1 MALSRDA
8 CTGGDGMNR
17 ELVETVAKDMCECG
31 PLSTCEWVEL
41 EDAGRD
47 EYRSDAMAA
56 IKATGWH
63 LLSQLEGSE
72 SPSEMRAKIAK
83 ECGL

>member
-1 MALSRDA
+1 
-8 CTGGDGMNR
+8 MNR

-56 IKATGWH
+56 IRAVSEH
-63 LLSQLEGSE
+63 LLTELAGFNSAC
-72 SPSEMRAKIAK
+72 EMRTKIAK
-83 ECGL
+83 ECGLS